1 MWKSVSFIVLGFL
14 IGWRCLKD
22 KPKQKGGKNYEK
34 EREKEFVDWKYIPYN
49 VYSMDSFDSD
59 GGCTAS
65 VI

>member
-1 MWKSVSFIVLGFL
+1 MWKSVSFIVLSFL
-14 IGWRCLKD
+14 IGCLKD
-22 KPKQKGGKNYEK
+22 KPKQKGGKKYEK
-34 EREKEFVDWKYIPYN
+34 EREKEFVDWKYIHCY